1 MIAKVCIALLAAGF
15 LAGTSGCGA
24 MTPTAK
30 LPGAVYAAQVP
41 VYPSSTA
48 DGMMG
53 GSYRGSI
60 GGPDVSQTQSW
71 FFNTDDPM
79 EDVVAF
85 YDEKLA
91 GATKTEEE
99 QEEGEEEVTFTLV
112 PPDAEEGEELT
123 VRVTPGRIQITE
135 EVLPG
140 KIKDD
145 DPF

>member
-24 MTPTAK
+24 VTPTAK

-60 GGPDVSQTQSW
+60 GGPDITQTQSW
-71 FFNTDDPM
+71 FFKTTDSMD
-79 EDVVAF
+79 EVVAF
-85 YDEKLA
+85 YEEKLV
-91 GATKTEEE
+91 GATKETEEDD
-99 QEEGEEEVTFTLV
+99 GEEQVTFKFV
-112 PPDAEEGEELT
+112 PKEAEEGEEIT
-123 VRVTPGRIQITE
+123 VWIKPGTFQITE